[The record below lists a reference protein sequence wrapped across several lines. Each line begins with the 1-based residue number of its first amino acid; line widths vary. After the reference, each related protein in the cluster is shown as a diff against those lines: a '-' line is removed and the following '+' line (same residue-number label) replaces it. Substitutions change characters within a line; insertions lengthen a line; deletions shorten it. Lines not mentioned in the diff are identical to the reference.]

1 MIFGSLP
8 TVFLGAILYI
18 TGLINMLR
26 SIEIIAWTTLVFA
39 ILLWIA
45 DKFKVE
51 KKMDSNLNLKSIVFS
66 SGGFHLKLCLPQL
79 RELCTQQ

>member
-8 TVFLGAILYI
+8 TIFLGAILYI
-18 TGLINMLR
+18 TGLINLLR

-51 KKMDSNLNLKSIVFS
+51 KKIESNLNLKSKPES
-66 SGGFHLKLCLPQL
+66 QKANTTGKKKNKNS
-79 RELCTQQ
+79 